1 MNEGYEKMAKM
12 VRDAARAVTY
22 HKGEA
27 ATLEDVINWGYGHK
41 FDGISRQFIE
51 DQCEIAGLAVWL
63 NT

>member
-1 MNEGYEKMAKM
+1 MNENYETMAKM

-27 ATLEDVINWGYGHK
+27 ATLEDVINWGCGHK

-51 DQCEIAGLAVWL
+51 DQAKLAGWL
-63 NT
+63 KD